1 MVLQGNGSAAL
12 LIERAIQRGD
22 GAAKRFVARGW
33 TRNAAQTLPARPEW
47 MRERGFLDAEFA
59 RGART
64 LRTRR
69 LREVF

>member
-22 GAAKRFVARGW
+22 GAAKRFVARDW
-33 TRNAAQTLPARPEW
+33 KRNVAQSLPARPEW

-59 RGART
+59 RGARA
-64 LRTRR
+64 LRTRC